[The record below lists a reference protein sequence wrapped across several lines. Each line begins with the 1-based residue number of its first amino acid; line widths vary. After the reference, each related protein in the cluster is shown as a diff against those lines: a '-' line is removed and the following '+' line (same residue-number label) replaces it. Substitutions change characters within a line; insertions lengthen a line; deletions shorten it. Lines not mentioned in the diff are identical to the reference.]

1 MKIFFDLDGT
11 LIDSKHR
18 VFAVFRHLVPESKLT
33 FEEYWELKGNKKD
46 HKHILTNTLLYT
58 ETEYDDFYKK
68 WMAEIELPQWLAL
81 DKPFTGVTAYL
92 QNQYKTN
99 ELFLLTARQFTNRV
113 FEQIY
118 SFGWNHIFSEVLV
131 TNQKVQKIELI
142 KELSPHCSDW
152 IVGDT
157 GYDIQTGKALG
168 MQTAAVL
175 SGFMSRHSLVQY
187 SPDLILN
194 SILEFNT

>member
-46 HKHILTNTLLYT
+46 HKIILTDKLFYT
-58 ETEYDDFYKK
+58 ETEYEDFYKK
-68 WMAEIELPQWLAL
+68 WMAEIELPEWLAL
-81 DKPFTGVTAYL
+81 DKPFSGVTAYL
-92 QNQYKTN
+92 QNQCKTN
-99 ELFLLTARQFTNRV
+99 ELFLLTSRQFTKRV
-113 FEQIY
+113 LEQID
-118 SFGWNHIFSEVLV
+118 SFGWNRFFSAVLV
-131 TNQKVQKIELI
+131 TNQKVHKIELI
-142 KELSPHCSDW
+142 KGLSPGCTDW

-157 GYDIQTGKALG
+157 GYDIQTGKVLG
-168 MQTAAVL
+168 IRTAAVL
-175 SGFMSRHSLVQY
+175 SGFMSRHSLLQY

-194 SILEFNT
+194 SILEFNI